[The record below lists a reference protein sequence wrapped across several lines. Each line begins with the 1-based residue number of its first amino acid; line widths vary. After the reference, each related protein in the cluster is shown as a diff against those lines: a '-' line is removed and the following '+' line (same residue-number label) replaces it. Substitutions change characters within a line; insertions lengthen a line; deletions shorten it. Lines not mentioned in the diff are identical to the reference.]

1 MAAPN
6 LVNVAT
12 ITGQTTAG
20 SLTTS
25 NQAFVTC
32 ASEYVY
38 KINTI
43 IVSNVDGTNTAT
55 ATVYFYDSASTNR
68 FQIINTVAIP
78 GGTSLTVV
86 GKDTPIYLE
95 EGDKIEGLASA
106 NSDLQMIVSYDAIT
120 D

>member
-12 ITGQTTAG
+12 ITGQSNAAA
-20 SLTTS
+20 LTTS
-25 NQAFVTC
+25 NAAIVTC
-32 ASEYVY
+32 GSEYVC
-38 KINTI
+38 KVNTV

-55 ATVYFYDSASTNR
+55 ATVYFYDSSQSAR
-68 FQIINTVAIP
+68 YQIINAVAVP
-78 GGTSLTVV
+78 AGTSLTVV

-106 NSDLQMIVSYDAIT
+106 NSDLQIIVSYDAIT

>member
-6 LVNVAT
+6 LVNVSN
-12 ITGQTTAG
+12 IQGQSTAAA
-20 SLTTS
+20 LTTS
-25 NQAFVTC
+25 NAAIVTC
-32 ASEYVY
+32 GSEYVC
-38 KINTI
+38 KVNTV

-55 ATVYFYDSASTNR
+55 ATVYFYDSSQSAR
-68 FQIINTVAIP
+68 YRIINAVAVP
-78 GGTSLTVV
+78 AGTSLTVV

-106 NSDLQMIVSYDAIT
+106 NSDLQIIVSYDANT

>member
-12 ITGQTTAG
+12 ITGNTTAG

-38 KINTI
+38 KVNTV
-43 IVSNVDGTNTAT
+43 IVSNIDGTNSADV
-55 ATVYFYDSASTNR
+55 TVYFYDSGSSNR
-68 FQIINTVAIP
+68 FPIVKTVAVP
-78 GGTSLTVV
+78 ADSTLVV
-86 GKDTPIYLE
+86 VSKDSPIYLE
-95 EGDKIEGLASA
+95 EGDKIEGEASA
-106 NSDLQMIVSYDAIT
+106 NSDLQMIVSFEAMT

>member
-6 LVNVAT
+6 LVNVSN
-12 ITGQTTAG
+12 ITGQTVCG

-25 NQAFVTC
+25 NQAIVT
-32 ASEYVY
+32 AGSEYVY

-43 IVSNVDGTNTAT
+43 IVSNIDGTNSAD
-55 ATVYFYDSASTNR
+55 ATVYFYDAGSTNR
-68 FQIINTVAIP
+68 FEIAKTV
-78 GGTSLTVV
+78 TVPAKTTLV
-86 GKDTPIYLE
+86 VIGKDSPIYLE

-106 NSDLQMIVSYDAIT
+106 NSDLQIIISFEAMT